1 MANCSDVRNVKILPY
16 MCSSKSL
23 TLKVQVSETGGTA
36 SMKITEDG
44 NEMEAMTIDKI
55 ISQHREISDFN
66 MLKIDTDG
74 HDFEVIAGAKE
85 SIEKNMPIILFE
97 CDSFSSPT
105 YVEDITTTLIL
116 LRNLGYDT
124 FLVYDNFGY
133 LMGKYSLSNLSP
145 FMNLVFYDLI
155 SPFYYFDLLLMKGVE
170 SFCLSEINYFVD
182 KMPNK
187 TLQRAACVASEIDL
201 HIFS

>member
-1 MANCSDVRNVKILPY
+1 
-16 MCSSKSL
+16 
-23 TLKVQVSETGGTA
+23 
-36 SMKITEDG
+36 
-44 NEMEAMTIDKI
+44 
-55 ISQHREISDFN
+55 

-105 YVEDITTTLIL
+105 YVEDLKTILIL
-116 LRNLGYDT
+116 LRNLGYDA

-145 FMNLVFYDLI
+145 FMNLIFYDLI
-155 SPFYYFDLLLMKGVE
+155 SPFYYFDLLLMKGVD
-170 SFCLSEINYFVD
+170 SFYLSEINYFID
-182 KMPNK
+182 KMPDK
-187 TLQRAACVASEIDL
+187 TLQRVACAASEIDFKFL
-201 HIFS
+201 AMKSKC